1 MTLVAFPV
9 FPLNAAP
16 SLFNIVY
23 KLPLEN
29 ISHMRLPT
37 SLPLPL
43 SSSELTF
50 INVTVLPPISASP
63 LKLTFYKLS
72 FILISINQLLNATP
86 VLQALLNL
94 TVIPKSILG

>member
-23 KLPLEN
+23 KLTLEHV
-29 ISHMRLPT
+29 SHVRLPT
-37 SLPLPL
+37 SLPIPL
-43 SSSELTF
+43 SSFELTF
-50 INVTVLPPISASP
+50 INVAVLPPISAFS

-86 VLQALLNL
+86 MLQALLNL
-94 TVIPKSILG
+94 TLISKSILG